1 MIRELPTQPE
11 EEKPLRE
18 AVIAFIDESNVG
30 WDFVYGMVYAEK
42 LYRER
47 NWE

>member
-1 MIRELPTQPE
+1 MTDSYPSSPE
-11 EEKPLRE
+11 EQNTLKH

>member
-1 MIRELPTQPE
+1 MTEGSQTTTDVQNTL
-11 EEKPLRE
+11 KE

-42 LYRER
+42 LYRES
-47 NWE
+47 NWK